1 MRKLGACLLLVFFT
15 SLARGSD
22 PSTPRIGPEESP
34 KAKAE
39 RLLKALPDAEAQS
52 WRARVESGEVAAR
65 DVIHRLLLAKNA
77 DYAKAVAEFEK
88 DGSNVEDFQ
97 KILATATDP
106 ALKAHATYFLG
117 RALLNMDDYEQAC
130 LCFDRVKGELA
141 NGTPWTD
148 EALLYLGYAYAR
160 RPELEE
166 DRARLYKARAQACLD
181 ALPQTAPERV
191 KESASWLSRELSGEG
206 SGPLLEL
213 ARRMETIERSIDHEK
228 TGRPTQKR
236 QEAVISE
243 IDRLIALMK
252 EKEGG

>member
-1 MRKLGACLLLVFFT
+1 MKKAVVAVLLLAAP
-15 SLARGSD
+15 LARAAD
-22 PSTPRIGPEESP
+22 PSTPRIGPEEGP
-34 KAKAE
+34 RAKAE
-39 RLLKALPDAEAQS
+39 RELGSLPSGEANA
-52 WRARVESGEVAAR
+52 WRARIQSGEVTPR
-65 DVIHRLLLAKNA
+65 DLIHKVLIEKYA
-77 DYAKAVAEFEK
+77 DYKQAVSVFDK
-88 DGSNVEDFQ
+88 DGTNVEDFM
-97 KILATATDP
+97 KIAAAASDP

-117 RALLNMDDYEQAC
+117 RAYLNSDEFDKAC
-130 LCFDRVKGELA
+130 ECFDRVRTELA

-148 EALLYLGYAYAR
+148 EATLYLGYAYAR

-166 DRARLYKARAQACLD
+166 DRERLYKARAQACLD
-181 ALPQTAPERV
+181 ALPETAPERV

-243 IDRLIALMK
+243 IDRLIALLK